1 MITLYEYGT
10 EADLT
15 GRTFMSLGSAL
26 QAADRTNLTWVNLDS
41 AGETNAGEMM
51 DLLGVHRL
59 SAASLWEEE
68 QRARFDEFDGYFH
81 IVLTAARSSP
91 YGRSVVRQVHLLVW
105 TDLIVSVCHGEEGF
119 FTRTIE
125 HLRMGHSKLRGDR
138 VDFLLYMMLDELVDN
153 YGSLLA
159 GVEDHI
165 DELDTK
171 LMSGEERCELREIY
185 DVKSAVMTM
194 RRMLTPMR
202 ETVSLAADVM
212 TRGED
217 IAVTP
222 YMRDLAANV
231 AALATEADVCLDMLT
246 SLTELYM
253 ANQSNSMNATMKVL
267 TVVSSIFI
275 PMTFIAGIYGMNFHF
290 MPEMTWQ
297 YGYPF
302 ALGLMAATAG
312 GLVWFFKR
320 KGMM

>member
-15 GRTFMSLGSAL
+15 GRPFPSLGEAL
-26 QAADRTNLTWVNLDS
+26 QAADRTNLTWINLDS
-41 AGETNAGEMM
+41 AGEADPDEMM
-51 DLLGVHRL
+51 ELLGVHRL
-59 SAASLWEEE
+59 SAASLREEE

-81 IVLTAARSSP
+81 IVLTAARTSP

-105 TDLIVSVCHGEEGF
+105 TDLIVSVCRGEESF
-119 FTRTIE
+119 FVRTIE

-138 VDFLLYMMLDELVDN
+138 VDFLLYMMLDELAEN

-159 GVEDHI
+159 SVEDRI

-171 LMSGEERCELREIY
+171 LMGGEESCELREIY

-202 ETVSLAADVM
+202 ETVRLAADVM

-217 IAVTP
+217 TAVTP
-222 YMRDLAANV
+222 YMRDLACNV
-231 AALATEADVCLDMLT
+231 AALAAEADICLDMLT
-246 SLTELYM
+246 SLAELYM

-290 MPEMTWQ
+290 MPELAWQ
-297 YGYPF
+297 FGYPF

-312 GLVWFFKR
+312 GLIWFFKR
-320 KGMM
+320 KGML